1 MTERAA
7 VDIVDGSVK
16 VSKRFLFSSA
26 CELLG
31 AATSQTTV
39 FGRAERHHAV
49 QEDLPGGAAGDGSGA
64 DSGIGYR
71 WEAEYDDQTL
81 PKE

>member
-1 MTERAA
+1 MVSERF
-7 VDIVDGSVK
+7 
-16 VSKRFLFSSA
+16 FLSSA
-26 CELLG
+26 WERKCSKTDYCICSELD
-31 AATSQTTV
+31 
-39 FGRAERHHAV
+39 RADRHHAV

-71 WEAEYDDQTL
+71 WEAAYDDQTL